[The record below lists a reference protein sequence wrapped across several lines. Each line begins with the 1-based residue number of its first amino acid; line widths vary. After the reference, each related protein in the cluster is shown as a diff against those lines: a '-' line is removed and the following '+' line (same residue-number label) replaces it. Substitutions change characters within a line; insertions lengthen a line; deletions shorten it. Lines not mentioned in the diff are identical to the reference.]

1 MTVINV
7 QKLKNQYKAAL
18 KSGKI
23 VYVGYKVHYL
33 DLDFSDYLKD
43 LNNKE

>member
-7 QKLKNQYKAAL
+7 QKLKNQYKATL

-23 VYVGYKVHYL
+23 VHVGFKVRHI
-33 DLDFSDYLKD
+33 DLDFSDYLKE

>member
-23 VYVGYKVHYL
+23 VYV
-33 DLDFSDYLKD
+33 DLKFAILTWI
-43 LNNKE
+43 LVIT